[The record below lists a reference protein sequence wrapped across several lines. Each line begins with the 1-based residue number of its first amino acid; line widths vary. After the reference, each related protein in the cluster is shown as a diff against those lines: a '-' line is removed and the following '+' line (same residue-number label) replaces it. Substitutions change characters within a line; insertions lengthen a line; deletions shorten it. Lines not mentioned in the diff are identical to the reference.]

1 MRSGT
6 VKRAVGLGLA
16 GLILLLGAS
25 LWAGQAAA
33 QELTNGQVVEVSLG
47 SGDSADYYIDVPAGS
62 TLLRVN
68 LDVTSGAAVLYTKY
82 DAEPTAT
89 VYDCYSHEGD
99 GTEECSHT
107 NPTSG
112 RWHIK
117 VVASAADTTAD
128 LTAIFAPTAE
138 LTSGTAVPIHV
149 DQDDSAYYYID
160 VPAGNGTLTVNL
172 SVSSGTAVLYTRQ
185 GSQPTQATYDCTS
198 DDGDSPQQCVH
209 NTTAAGRW
217 YIMVFGTTETSA
229 TLTATYVQ
237 TGGSGGTTAYGLTNN
252 VAVSVSL
259 AANAS
264 QNYFINVPANATGL
278 TFTLALTSGTATL
291 YTNYQY
297 LATAHNADC
306 TRTGSGTLVCSHTN
320 PTAGRW
326 YAQVRASTAAQG
338 TLTAAY
344 TLGSTSTTTGGSLT
358 NNRWVAGSVAQ
369 GGEANYSLTVPQGK
383 NLFKVDLRILSGS
396 PALYVKLGSAP
407 TTSSY
412 DCVSAGSTGHL
423 SCRLLRPEA
432 GTYYIM
438 VHGSQASR
446 FALKALYAPVRG
458 QGSSTV
464 GRPTSRWRWTPNSR
478 WRNNN
483 RNRNQNNTSSS
494 SN

>member
-1 MRSGT
+1 MRSVS
-6 VKRAVGLGLA
+6 VKRAAGLGLA

-25 LWAGQAAA
+25 LWAGPAAA

-47 SGDSADYYIDVPAGS
+47 SGDSGDYYIDVPAGS

-68 LDVTSGAAVLYTKY
+68 LDVTAGAAELYTKY
-82 DAEPTAT
+82 DAEPTAGDN
-89 VYDCYSHEGD
+89 DCHSNEGD

-107 NPTSG
+107 NPTAG
-112 RWHIK
+112 RWYIK

-128 LTAIFAPTAE
+128 LTATFAPTAE
-138 LTSGTAVPIHV
+138 LTSGTGTAIHV
-149 DQDDSAYYYID
+149 DQDASAYYYID
-160 VPAGNGTLTVNL
+160 VPAGSGTLTVNL

-209 NTTAAGRW
+209 NTSAAGRW
-217 YIMVFGTTETSA
+217 YIMVYGTTETSA
-229 TLTATYVQ
+229 TLTATYAQ
-237 TGGSGGTTAYGLTNN
+237 SGGSGGTSAYGLTNN
-252 VAVSVSL
+252 VAVSVSV
-259 AANAS
+259 AAEES
-264 QNYFINVPANATGL
+264 RNYFINVPANATGL
-278 TFTLALTSGTATL
+278 TFTLALTSGTAAL

-297 LATAHNADC
+297 LATIHNADC
-306 TRTGSGTLVCSHTN
+306 TRSGSGTLVCSHTN
-320 PTAGRW
+320 PATGRW
-326 YAQVRASTAAQG
+326 YAMVRGTTAAQG

-344 TLGSTSTTTGGSLT
+344 TLGASSTTSGGSLT
-358 NNRWVAGSVAQ
+358 NNRWVAGSVTQ
-369 GGEANYSLTVPQGK
+369 GGEANYSLTVPQGR

-438 VHGSQASR
+438 VHGNQASR

-458 QGSSTV
+458 RGQGTV
-464 GRPTSRWRWTPNSR
+464 RRPPARWRWTPTSR

-483 RNRNQNNTSSS
+483 RGQNNTGSS